1 MQTNANFVQSA
12 KSSPS
17 TSYPPRELNVL
28 LHDGDALRVN
38 GAEVRVF
45 EQVDEE
51 GFGGFLEGLDGLG
64 LPEEGFADGGERL
77 GDFADL
83 LNARKKKR

>member
-1 MQTNANFVQSA
+1 M
-12 KSSPS
+12 
-17 TSYPPRELNVL
+17 
-28 LHDGDALRVN
+28 N
-38 GAEVRVF
+38 GAEVRIF

-64 LPEEGFADGGERL
+64 LPEEGFADGGEGL

-83 LNARKKKR
+83 FYARKKKR